1 LPDRQSM
8 DKHLHNHVD
17 KLFGDSLKSY
27 RDEPREEVWEKI
39 ENQLDID
46 DMILRRSRIRRRILL
61 TVTFFIFLTGAGTI
75 FFNYHK
81 PGKSSVSSSIQSN
94 LKNTVFSHKPIGNN
108 LPTQSMTE
116 DLTPDKKKN
125 EANHPE
131 FDMTSGRNENQESTQ
146 SLYSSISSL
155 DDLNNSLNIDSRVSG
170 LHPVSLKVSETIK
183 TSFNIDGYNLLNGL
197 KASEKMIIKPEKQSF
212 KSRISIVPYFSKE
225 FAGYNL
231 SDDDAT
237 AADGRE
243 IEERERNVF
252 SASIGIYVNYRIK
265 KRWFIQS
272 GLSYSWSNSNI
283 DSSKSFAVL
292 GNNGSVQYK
301 FNTISGYGFLQ
312 PLPTI
317 QPSVGDSVFTA
328 KAYSQLHYLTVPLI
342 LSYRIPLNRF
352 SLLIGSGIS
361 FNFLTGATVE
371 TKIYGLNFTQDES
384 AIPMKGLKKINYGF
398 LLKADFEYHI
408 NSKLGID
415 LIPCFKNS
423 LTPINIHSALS
434 AYPYNFGIGAGISY
448 RF

>member
-1 LPDRQSM
+1 M
-8 DKHLHNHVD
+8 DEHLHNQVD

-27 RDEPREEVWEKI
+27 KDEPREEVWEKI
-39 ENQLDID
+39 ENQLEID
-46 DMILRRSRIRRRILL
+46 DMILRRSRIRSRVLI
-61 TVTFFIFLTGAGTI
+61 TITFFIFLAGAGTI
-75 FFNYHK
+75 FFNYYK
-81 PGKSSVSSSIQSN
+81 PGKSTVSSSIHSKI
-94 LKNTVFSHKPIGNN
+94 KNIALSYKSIGNN
-108 LPTQSMTE
+108 LPTQSISE
-116 DLTPDKKKN
+116 DLITDKKKN
-125 EANHPE
+125 ETNHP
-131 FDMTSGRNENQESTQ
+131 DLNMTSGRNENQKSTQ
-146 SLYSSISSL
+146 SLNSAIGTL
-155 DDLNNSLNIDSRVSG
+155 NDFNNSLKIDSRVSE
-170 LHPVSLKVSETIK
+170 LRTVSLKVSEAIK

-243 IEERERNVF
+243 IEKRERNVF
-252 SASIGIYVNYRIK
+252 SASIGIYINYRIK

-342 LSYRIPLNRF
+342 ISYSIPLKRF
-352 SLLIGSGIS
+352 SLLIGTGIS
-361 FNFLTGATVE
+361 FNILTGATVE
-371 TKIYGLNFTQDES
+371 TKIYGSNFTQDES

-398 LLKADFEYHI
+398 LLKADLEYHI

>member
-1 LPDRQSM
+1 M
-8 DKHLHNHVD
+8 DEHLKNNVD
-17 KLFGDSLKSY
+17 KLFRDSLKY
-27 RDEPREEVWEKI
+27 HKDDPTDEVWLRI
-39 ENQLDID
+39 ENQLDYD
-46 DMILRRSRIRRRILL
+46 DLISHKSGMRRRILMI
-61 TVTFFIFLTGAGTI
+61 VTFFVLLAGAGTYI
-75 FFNYHK
+75 LDYYN
-81 PGKSSVSSSIQSN
+81 PGKSSISSSVQGNIKSLTLPGKTKGNYSQVQNIRSDMTTYN
-94 LKNTVFSHKPIGNN
+94 NINN
-108 LPTQSMTE
+108 LIHS
-116 DLTPDKKKN
+116 DLN
-125 EANHPE
+125 
-131 FDMTSGRNENQESTQ
+131 MTSGRNVHQKSSQ
-146 SLYSSISSL
+146 SLSSSNRSL
-155 DDLNNSLNIDSRVSG
+155 LNPINSLNTDAFVFRIR
-170 LHPVSLKVSETIK
+170 PVSLNVHKTIN
-183 TSFNIDGYNLLNGL
+183 TSFNINGNNLLTRL

-237 AADGRE
+237 AADGKE

-252 SASIGIYVNYRIK
+252 SASIGIYLNYRIN

-317 QPSVGDSVFTA
+317 QPNIGDSVFTA

-352 SLLIGSGIS
+352 SILIGSGVS

-371 TKIYGLNFTQDES
+371 TKIYGLNFTQNES

-398 LLKADFEYHI
+398 ILKADLEYHI

-423 LTPINIHSALS
+423 LTPINIHSALT

>member
-1 LPDRQSM
+1 M
-8 DKHLHNHVD
+8 DEHLHNHVD
-17 KLFGDSLKSY
+17 KLFGDSIKSY
-27 RDEPREEVWEKI
+27 RDEPRKEVWEKI

-46 DMILRRSRIRRRILL
+46 DMILRRSRIRSRVLL
-61 TVTFFIFLTGAGTI
+61 TITFFIFLAGAGTI
-75 FFNYHK
+75 FLNHYK
-81 PGKSSVSSSIQSN
+81 PDKSSVSSFFHGN
-94 LKNTVFSHKPIGNN
+94 LKNIVLSNKPIGNSLPIQSITEN
-108 LPTQSMTE
+108 LIPG
-116 DLTPDKKKN
+116 KKKN
-125 EANHPE
+125 EANHPD
-131 FDMTSGRNENQESTQ
+131 FDTTSVRNKNQKSIQ
-146 SLYSSISSL
+146 SLNSAISTL
-155 DDLNNSLNIDSRVSG
+155 NDLNNSLNTASRVSG
-170 LHPVSLKVSETIK
+170 LHRVYLKVSETIK
-183 TSFNIDGYNLLNGL
+183 TSYNINGKNLLTGL
-197 KASEKMIIKPEKQSF
+197 EASEKMIIKPEKQSF
-212 KSRISIVPYFSKE
+212 KSRLSIVPYFSKE

-237 AADGRE
+237 EADGKE

-252 SASIGIYVNYRIK
+252 SASIGIYLNYRIK

-352 SLLIGSGIS
+352 SLLIGSGVS

-398 LLKADFEYHI
+398 LLKADLEYHI

>member
-1 LPDRQSM
+1 M
-8 DKHLHNHVD
+8 DEHLHNHVD

-27 RDEPREEVWEKI
+27 KDEPREEVWERI

-46 DMILRRSRIRRRILL
+46 VLILYKARKRRRILMI
-61 TVTFFIFLTGAGTI
+61 VSFFVLLAGAGTFI
-75 FFNYHK
+75 LNYYK
-81 PGKSSVSSSIQSN
+81 PGKSSISSSIQGNVKSITQPG
-94 LKNTVFSHKPIGNN
+94 KTMGNN
-108 LPTQSMTE
+108 PQIQNIKS
-116 DLTPDKKKN
+116 DLTADKNRNDLIHPDLIL
-125 EANHPE
+125 
-131 FDMTSGRNENQESTQ
+131 TSGRNIHQQ
-146 SLYSSISSL
+146 SAHSL
-155 DDLNNSLNIDSRVSG
+155 SFSDRSLQNLNNSLSTDAIVFG
-170 LHPVSLKVSETIK
+170 LHPVSLDVQGTIN
-183 TSFNIDGYNLLNGL
+183 TSFNINGKNLLTEL
-197 KASEKMIIKPEKQSF
+197 EASEKIIIKPEKQSF
-212 KSRISIVPYFSKE
+212 KSRLSIVPYFSKE

-237 AADGRE
+237 AADGKE

-252 SASIGIYVNYRIK
+252 SASIGIYLNYRIK
-265 KRWFIQS
+265 KRWFIQT

-342 LSYRIPLNRF
+342 ISYSIPLKRF
-352 SLLIGSGIS
+352 SLLIGTGVS
-361 FNFLTGATVE
+361 FNILTGATVE
-371 TKIYGLNFTQDES
+371 TKIYGLNFTQDET

-398 LLKADFEYHI
+398 LLKADLGYYF

-434 AYPYNFGIGAGISY
+434 AYPYNIGIGAGISY